1 MGLIDYNLP
10 AIADAS
16 AQVANAAAMT
26 EQNHQASLNLMN
38 ANAEKFHGLGR
49 DAFEQAITLVNAAYA
64 QSQEA
69 IAAAGRAVEMAGSNM
84 GEADQ
89 AMHSQY

>member
-16 AQVANAAAMT
+16 TQVANAAAMT
-26 EQNHQASLNLMN
+26 EQNRQASVNLVT
-38 ANAEKFHGLGR
+38 ANADKFGGLGR
-49 DAFEQAITLVNAAYA
+49 DGFEQAITVVNAAYA

-89 AMHSQY
+89 AMRGQY